1 MNLKTKGIYIF
12 DFIPLNTLAFEIE
25 MYVNY
30 TFFLVVDEHNHF
42 KESYAIIVLFYIIYL
57 FVFSWGGMP

>member
-30 TFFLVVDEHNHF
+30 TFFLVVDGHNHF